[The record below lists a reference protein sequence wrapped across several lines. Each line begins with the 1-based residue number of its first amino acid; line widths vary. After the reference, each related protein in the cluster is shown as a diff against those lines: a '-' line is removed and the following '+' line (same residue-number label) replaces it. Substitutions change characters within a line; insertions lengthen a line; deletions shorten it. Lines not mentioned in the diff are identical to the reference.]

1 MDSFTLEKVEFD
13 AVRRI
18 LAGFCRCSLGA
29 AVARHIGPTTKA
41 DIARRW
47 LAKTTEMVDAIRQVG
62 LPPVGGV
69 ADLTEALTR
78 ATPGGHPNGDDMAL
92 IASTLEAAGLVR
104 DYLNALPEKL
114 ELLHELA
121 GGIGEFEREIEAI
134 RVVVASDGSIL
145 DTASGRLNRLRQE
158 IGRLD
163 RQIQDVI
170 YGYLHRPE
178 VARLLQAQ
186 NVTLHEDRYVLPVRT
201 ENRGRLP
208 GVVHRTS
215 GSGATV
221 FVEPSACV
229 EMNNHLADLR
239 DDERVEIVR
248 LLNELAVKVT
258 ARADDIAK
266 TLRTI
271 AQVDL
276 VAAKAQYAY
285 QFDMTCPELTDDGPL
300 EFTQARHPLLID
312 QAWQQER
319 EGIPVEDRHAVVPID
334 IRLGSDFDV
343 LVITGS
349 NTGGKTLSLKT
360 TGLLALMAQ
369 SGMHIPARGG
379 ATTPVFKEVLIDV
392 GDEQSLQQSLSTF
405 GAHMNRLKYILSKAG
420 SKALVLLDEL
430 GAGTDPDEGAAIG
443 QAVLDELRH
452 KKCQAMITTHL
463 SVLKAYAFSHDRVD
477 NASVEFDTKTLRPTY
492 HLRIGT
498 PGESHAIV
506 VAEGLGLDPRLI
518 ASARRHLPKQGRQF
532 TKAIRATGDARRQA
546 EDARAEA
553 KEAQFSADEQAKRYQ
568 HQLDELTRVRGD
580 FEAWLAHLPGLK
592 PGDELYVPT
601 LGKTAR
607 LVRLELH
614 KQQIVVDS
622 GSLQVEVSLRD
633 MMPDFGQ
640 AAIRA
645 ELESMRREI
654 RRQLHHARHTAEQ
667 ATDTEQRRRKAAEGL
682 RRREEQFAA
691 WAGAVRNIAVGDT
704 VPISRQPGEA
714 TVVSADLEHLTVTV
728 RIGKE
733 EFTLPIA
740 QLFPQRRDGRTPKR
754 AARGKRE
761 ETDKPMHRHRPAR
774 RKSGRSRGREKLL
787 HAEPGSEVFVVPF
800 DRKAKLVRIDA
811 AKGIAVVLAGNFE
824 MQVPLADVR
833 PVQPP
838 KPQDPSPE
846 PPTSPTS

>member
-1 MDSFTLEKVEFD
+1 MDSFTLDKVEFD

-41 DIARRW
+41 DLARQW
-47 LAKTTEMVDAIRQVG
+47 LAKTTEMVDAVRQVG

-69 ADLTEALTR
+69 ADLTETLTR
-78 ATPGGHPNGDDMAL
+78 ATPGGHPSGEDMAL
-92 IASTLEAAGLVR
+92 IASTLEATGLVR
-104 DYLNALPEKL
+104 NYLNALPEKL
-114 ELLHELA
+114 ELLHEL
-121 GGIGEFEREIEAI
+121 GGDIAEFEREIEAI
-134 RVVVASDGSIL
+134 RAVVASDGSVL

-170 YGYLHRPE
+170 YGYLRRPE
-178 VARLLQAQ
+178 VARLLQDQ
-186 NVTLHEDRYVLPVRT
+186 NVTLHDDRYVLPVRS

-239 DDERVEIVR
+239 DDERTEIVR
-248 LLNELAVKVT
+248 LLNELTVKVT
-258 ARADDIAK
+258 ARAEDIAR

-276 VAAKAQYAY
+276 IAAKAQYAY
-285 QFDMTCPELTDDGPL
+285 QFDMTCPVLTDAGPL
-300 EFTQARHPLLID
+300 EFAQARHPLLID
-312 QAWQQER
+312 QAWQQQRDGVPAEER
-319 EGIPVEDRHAVVPID
+319 HPVVPID

-360 TGLLALMAQ
+360 AGLLVLMAQ
-369 SGMHIPARGG
+369 SGLHVPARGG
-379 ATTPVFKEVLIDV
+379 ATMPVFKEVLIDV

-405 GAHMNRLKYILSKAG
+405 GAHMTRLKYILGKAG

-443 QAVLDELRH
+443 QAVLDELQH
-452 KKCQAMITTHL
+452 KKCLAMITTHL

-518 ASARRHLPKQGRQF
+518 ASARGHLPKQGRQF
-532 TKAIRATGDARRQA
+532 NKAIRATGAARRQA

-553 KEAQFSADEQAKRYQ
+553 KEAQLTADERAKRYQ
-568 HQLDELTRVRGD
+568 LQMDELTRVRGD
-580 FEAWLAHLPGLK
+580 FEAWLAHLPTLK
-592 PGDELYVPT
+592 PGDEIYVPP
-601 LGKTAR
+601 LGKAAR
-607 LVRLELH
+607 LVRLEMH

-640 AAIRA
+640 TAIRA

-654 RRQLHHARHTAEQ
+654 RQHLHTARHTAEQ
-667 ATDTEQRRRKAAEGL
+667 ATNTEQRRRKAAESL
-682 RRREEQFAA
+682 RRREQDFAA
-691 WAGAVRNIAVGDT
+691 WAGSIRNMAVGDV
-704 VPISRQPGEA
+704 VPITREPGKA
-714 TVVSADLEHLTVTV
+714 TVVSADLEHMTVTV
-728 RIGKE
+728 SIGQE
-733 EFTLPIA
+733 EFTLPMA
-740 QLFPQRRDGRTPKR
+740 QIFPKRRVGAKPKR
-754 AARGKRE
+754 AAKAQRTKA
-761 ETDKPMHRHRPAR
+761 DKPMPRQQPSR
-774 RKSGRSRGREKLL
+774 RKRGDQYNREKLL
-787 HAEPGSEVFVVPF
+787 QTEPGGEVFVVPF
-800 DRKAKLVRIDA
+800 DRKATLVRFDIG
-811 AKGIAVVLAGNFE
+811 KGMAVVLAGNFE
-824 MQVPLADVR
+824 MQVPLADLR
-833 PVQPP
+833 PVHPP
-838 KPQDPSPE
+838 APPAPSPT
-846 PPTSPTS
+846 PDDPRS